1 MLTCACEVGAD
12 KYEIQIIPAVTKECR
27 CKIRYYSG
35 TIPCNIGALQVVYCI
50 WGKIKLGKSFAR
62 FPYRPGFWLPLLKNS
77 DSLNNTAPM
86 ASFARLTSGTL
97 ARLSSCGAFARPS
110 VASACR
116 GFHAVAMA
124 ESSSSSSASAEP
136 SVSSSQPAVRRV
148 RVYTRTGDKGTS
160 SLYTGERRA
169 KDDAVFE
176 ALGDVDELNAH
187 VGMARELA
195 TDSLRG
201 SGVESLISR
210 LAQIQS
216 RLLDAGSAIATP
228 PDSCTPEQL
237 ARVAFPGEITRSL
250 EQWIDEMDSELPPLR
265 NFILPVSRSVSS
277 SLCGE
282 QAQRASHVPSSCAI
296 HTLFTTRAHFAPC

>member
-1 MLTCACEVGAD
+1 MG
-12 KYEIQIIPAVTKECR
+12 
-27 CKIRYYSG
+27 
-35 TIPCNIGALQVVYCI
+35 
-50 WGKIKLGKSFAR
+50 
-62 FPYRPGFWLPLLKNS
+62 
-77 DSLNNTAPM
+77 
-86 ASFARLTSGTL
+86 
-97 ARLSSCGAFARPS
+97 
-110 VASACR
+110 
-116 GFHAVAMA
+116 MA

-265 NFILPVSRSVSS
+265 NFILPGGGKASAALHICRTVCR
-277 SLCGE
+277 
-282 QAQRASHVPSSCAI
+282 RAERRVVALGRHGAAPDAVVIFLNRLSDFCFVAARYAALKAGAEEAVWKKAAPAPAAAAAAA
-296 HTLFTTRAHFAPC
+296 TTEATAAAAAATAGGAGSA